1 MGIRLVIMK
10 KHTLQTVYNLIGGM
24 CMYTTICIYLFKFE
38 HNGALLLKGLVVSI
52 VLEFLFKKIFKNN

>member
-1 MGIRLVIMK
+1 MK